1 MCIHTCLHIPT
12 LPPEVGGMHVSY
24 FHEHLLTFVGLLT
37 QVHRLRV
44 PEERPTLEC
53 IWNGDVVLRRLVRG
67 VQS

>member
-1 MCIHTCLHIPT
+1 
-12 LPPEVGGMHVSY
+12 MHVSY

-53 IWNGDVVLRRLVRG
+53 IGMATVSLWCTVLIV
-67 VQS
+67 VQSNSGAVKLVMQSN